1 MEYVRAARAQCTQ
14 TQRRAD
20 AHALT
25 HTRRRAWCL
34 CARAHVPHVARTL
47 QAGGGERTGARSAC
61 CAYVEG
67 RRGGMGALACTA
79 RRPRLTCFTC
89 RPAIRIWTYMHA
101 RTHAHTHTR
110 VERARMSIPP
120 KFPTRALDCMHIHSR
135 RAPRKS
141 AARAAVHSLAWRPA
155 GFPQLDHRIGRDVA
169 ALNARTSIDH
179 MNARTLSVDAHAC
192 VDIGKQRAQRSAA
205 QRAQRSRHRSARPP
219 APAGAHRRSLACRAC
234 CTLRSN
240 PRSIDHE
247 CTHAI
252 DRI

>member
-179 MNARTLSVDAHAC
+179 ECAHAHC
-192 VDIGKQRAQRSAA
+192 RCARMRRYRQAARPAQRSAA
-205 QRAQRSRHRSARPP
+205 CPAQSAPLR
-219 APAGAHRRSLACRAC
+219 APAGARRRPPALPC
-234 CTLRSN
+234 L
-240 PRSIDHE
+240 PGVL
-247 CTHAI
+247 HAAIEPTI
-252 DRI
+252 DRS

>member
-1 MEYVRAARAQCTQ
+1 MRSSIARLATPKRAHHGEQRSSTARAWAKAAGPKLRSAMEYVRAARAQCTQ

-120 KFPTRALDCMHIHSR
+120 KFPTRALDCMFTRAGR
-135 RAPRKS
+135 R
-141 AARAAVHSLAWRPA
+141 
-155 GFPQLDHRIGRDVA
+155 G
-169 ALNARTSIDH
+169 
-179 MNARTLSVDAHAC
+179 
-192 VDIGKQRAQRSAA
+192 RAQRER
-205 QRAQRSRHRSARPP
+205 Q
-219 APAGAHRRSLACRAC
+219 
-234 CTLRSN
+234 CTLLPGGRPGSH
-240 PRSIDHE
+240 SSTTASDVMWLH
-247 CTHAI
+247 
-252 DRI
+252 